1 MNYCPLGRVH
11 MNMNVTI
18 LFVTPFS
25 LILMKK
31 KNLRQ
36 VESSHINKTENMNN
50 SYASI
55 LEKLPGI
62 KVTLCFIL
70 LNYSILR
77 FISSFEKL

>member
-11 MNMNVTI
+11 MNINVTI

-31 KNLRQ
+31 NLRQ
-36 VESSHINKTENMNN
+36 VESSHINKMENMNN
-50 SYASI
+50 RYASI

-77 FISSFEKL
+77 FISSFEKHF